1 MKYEIKKLEKSAV
14 EVKLFLDK
22 EELSPILDKI
32 VKKAT
37 ESTELP
43 GFRKGKAPK
52 EAVIAAHKEHIDE
65 EVANEVI
72 NTYFGEVVDK
82 EKINPISY
90 VRMKNTNIS
99 DACELTFDIDVYPEV
114 ELGEYKGIAAEKKEV
129 NITDEIVNNVVED
142 LLLGSAKLEDV
153 ADEAHK
159 AELGDTV
166 DLAFEGFIDGVPFD
180 GGKAESH
187 LLELGSKSFI
197 DTFEEQLVGYVKGQE
212 GEINVKFPEEY
223 HSKEL
228 AGKPAV
234 FKVKINAIKKL
245 NKPELNDEFAKTLN
259 YESVEDLKAKKR
271 AELEAREK
279 DMLHNEYVLA
289 LLEKIAENTK
299 VDIPEAMVQSEI
311 NARINDMAYQLSAQG
326 LKIDDYLKMMGGSI
340 ETLAAQIRP
349 MAEKKVKHDLILNKI
364 AELEKIEISD
374 EDMAKRWE
382 EVAARYGLDVEKMEA
397 ELVKNNNLENFR
409 ATVRI
414 DEIVK
419 RAIDV
424 IVNNAK

>member
-1 MKYEIKKLEKSAV
+1 
-14 EVKLFLDK
+14 
-22 EELSPILDKI
+22 
-32 VKKAT
+32 
-37 ESTELP
+37 
-43 GFRKGKAPK
+43 
-52 EAVIAAHKEHIDE
+52 
-65 EVANEVI
+65 
-72 NTYFGEVVDK
+72 
-82 EKINPISY
+82 
-90 VRMKNTNIS
+90 
-99 DACELTFDIDVYPEV
+99 
-114 ELGEYKGIAAEKKEV
+114 
-129 NITDEIVNNVVED
+129 
-142 LLLGSAKLEDV
+142 
-153 ADEAHK
+153 
-159 AELGDTV
+159 
-166 DLAFEGFIDGVPFD
+166 
-180 GGKAESH
+180 
-187 LLELGSKSFI
+187 
-197 DTFEEQLVGYVKGQE
+197 
-212 GEINVKFPEEY
+212 
-223 HSKEL
+223 
-228 AGKPAV
+228 
-234 FKVKINAIKKL
+234 
-245 NKPELNDEFAKTLN
+245 
-259 YESVEDLKAKKR
+259 
-271 AELEAREK
+271 
-279 DMLHNEYVLA
+279 MLHNEYVLA